1 MSARYLA
8 RQSAQAIFT
17 ILMIVLLNFILFRM
31 MPGSPD
37 RVNPRNPNVTI
48 EQRQAALARWGL
60 DKPLI
65 PDQLEA
71 YRRRRRS
78 RATWATPSSSRASPS
93 PR

>member
-1 MSARYLA
+1 VSGRYLA

-48 EQRQAALARWGL
+48 EQRQAVLARWGL
-60 DKPLI
+60 NKPLI
-65 PDQLEA
+65 PTSW
-71 YRRRRRS
+71 RRMSAPRC
-78 RATWATPSSSRASPS
+78 RATWATP
-93 PR
+93 

>member
-17 ILMIVLLNFILFRM
+17 ILMIVLLNFLLFRM

-48 EQRQAALARWGL
+48 EQRDAARARWGL

-65 PDQLEA
+65 PDQLVA
-71 YRRRRRS
+71 FVGSTRM
-78 RATWATPSSSRASPS
+78 APIDCV
-93 PR
+93 

>member
-17 ILMIVLLNFILFRM
+17 IVMIVLLNFLLFRM

-48 EQRQAALARWGL
+48 EQRAGRRAPAGAWTSRSSRTSSSPIVGVDAA
-60 DKPLI
+60 
-65 PDQLEA
+65 
-71 YRRRRRS
+71 
-78 RATWATPSSSRASPS
+78 RATSATR
-93 PR
+93 